1 MTATTEH
8 AVVHAIRSI
17 QLLGETWPSWAL
29 RPMCTKILVLDIKGR
44 RKNANKRPILAR
56 PPPQSATC
64 AIGKWSSGADCL
76 VLHHLHISLIA
87 NIL

>member
-44 RKNANKRPILAR
+44 RKNANRRPILAR
-56 PPPQSATC
+56 PPRLKVQPVQLEN
-64 AIGKWSSGADCL
+64 G
-76 VLHHLHISLIA
+76 VLEQIVWCCTICMYPW
-87 NIL
+87 